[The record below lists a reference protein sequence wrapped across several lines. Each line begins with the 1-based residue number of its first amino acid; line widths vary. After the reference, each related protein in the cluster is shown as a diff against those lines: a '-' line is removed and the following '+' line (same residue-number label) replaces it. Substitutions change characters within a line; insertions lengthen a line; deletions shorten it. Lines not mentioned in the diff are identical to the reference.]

1 VHHEI
6 GELGSDPFTV
16 VAPGDAERPEHGP
29 FVLVDEQ
36 GTPYGVSGEDGRVLP
51 VAVASSTA
59 TLAELMKSAI
69 GFIFLAEKEIP
80 GIVLLSEDGRAE
92 AFVSRRRAAR
102 TLELVRF
109 DGTRAAF
116 ENGGPSLQGKPEAVL
131 PGVNV
136 RCACGAVNSF
146 EYYSP
151 SRGGTCWKGHALR
164 VGNGEG

>member
-1 VHHEI
+1 MHHEI

-16 VAPGDAERPEHGP
+16 VAPDDAGRPEHGP
-29 FVLVDEQ
+29 FVLIDEQ
-36 GTPYGVSGEDGRVLP
+36 GTPYGVAGEDGRVLP
-51 VAVASSTA
+51 VAVAPSTA
-59 TLAELMKSAI
+59 TLDELVKSAV
-69 GFIFLAEKEIP
+69 GFIFLEEKEIP
-80 GIVLLSEDGRAE
+80 GIVLLGEDGRVE

-116 ENGGPSLQGKPEAVL
+116 ENGGPSPQGKPETVL

-146 EYYSP
+146 DYYAP
-151 SRGGTCWKGHALR
+151 SRGGACWKGHALR
-164 VGNGEG
+164 AWSGGV